1 MGFAGALAV
10 FGFVALQNPGVAGAA
25 GTDVGLPTLAV
36 RSVDAT
42 GPTVAIDLVNTG
54 DASPKSLS
62 LTIDGKKANPTVQT
76 LPQAGRNS
84 DVVVVLD
91 NASSTTNGP
100 VQVAKEQ
107 LSQFRPS
114 SSGISRLGVVTIGG
128 GARLTVPLTTSMD
141 SVNERMATVVPTGA
155 PALWDGV
162 ARAAEEL
169 SQTDA
174 TTHEIVVLS
183 AAADVGS
190 QTRFALAQQAVAQAH
205 ASVHVVTLAGGS
217 ADTADLTDLVAAAGG
232 SYQSGN
238 SESLAGLFGNI
249 ATQITHQYRLT
260 VAVPPASSGTVHS
273 VDLSWADNDTTFGF
287 EAGKLSVG
295 SAALAP
301 VAGTSLVDKILA
313 STITKWLI
321 ILLGTLSAGMAA
333 YSIAML
339 VTRQKDGLDFALRH
353 YENYVEEDPAGFIDD
368 GFAPISKNEII
379 KRAVAVTGDLAQRQG
394 ALTKVED
401 LLERADIPLRP
412 AEALFF
418 YLAAVVISAILSLLY
433 FGSLL
438 DVAIVVLLALVLPNF
453 IVSFRAK
460 RRSKKFVRQL
470 PDMLVLLAGTLR
482 AGYSIAQ
489 GLEAVAGE
497 IHDPMGKE
505 LGRAMAEARLGRPLE
520 EALDAVADRTKS
532 EDFGWAVMAIRIQ
545 REVGGNLAEL
555 LMTVAETMTQRER
568 LRRDVAALTAE
579 GRMSA
584 IILGCLP
591 PGLGLVMYV
600 MNPLYIGRLLT
611 DPTGNIMLAVA
622 TVAMLA
628 GFAWMKKLIEIEI

>member
-1 MGFAGALAV
+1 
-10 FGFVALQNPGVAGAA
+10 
-25 GTDVGLPTLAV
+25 
-36 RSVDAT
+36 
-42 GPTVAIDLVNTG
+42 
-54 DASPKSLS
+54 
-62 LTIDGKKANPTVQT
+62 
-76 LPQAGRNS
+76 
-84 DVVVVLD
+84 
-91 NASSTTNGP
+91 
-100 VQVAKEQ
+100 
-107 LSQFRPS
+107 
-114 SSGISRLGVVTIGG
+114 
-128 GARLTVPLTTSMD
+128 
-141 SVNERMATVVPTGA
+141 
-155 PALWDGV
+155 
-162 ARAAEEL
+162 
-169 SQTDA
+169 
-174 TTHEIVVLS
+174 
-183 AAADVGS
+183 
-190 QTRFALAQQAVAQAH
+190 
-205 ASVHVVTLAGGS
+205 
-217 ADTADLTDLVAAAGG
+217 
-232 SYQSGN
+232 
-238 SESLAGLFGNI
+238 
-249 ATQITHQYRLT
+249 
-260 VAVPPASSGTVHS
+260 
-273 VDLSWADNDTTFGF
+273 
-287 EAGKLSVG
+287 
-295 SAALAP
+295 
-301 VAGTSLVDKILA
+301 
-313 STITKWLI
+313 
-321 ILLGTLSAGMAA
+321 
-333 YSIAML
+333 ML

-505 LGRAMAEARLGRPLE
+505 LGRAMAEARLGRPL
-520 EALDAVADRTKS
+520 
-532 EDFGWAVMAIRIQ
+532 Q

-579 GRMSA
+579 GRISA

>member
-1 MGFAGALAV
+1 M
-10 FGFVALQNPGVAGAA
+10 VAP
-25 GTDVGLPTLAV
+25 
-36 RSVDAT
+36 
-42 GPTVAIDLVNTG
+42 
-54 DASPKSLS
+54 
-62 LTIDGKKANPTVQT
+62 
-76 LPQAGRNS
+76 
-84 DVVVVLD
+84 
-91 NASSTTNGP
+91 
-100 VQVAKEQ
+100 
-107 LSQFRPS
+107 
-114 SSGISRLGVVTIGG
+114 
-128 GARLTVPLTTSMD
+128 LTVPLTTSLD
-141 SVNERMATVVPTGA
+141 SVKERMATVGPTGA
-155 PALWDGV
+155 PALWDGITT
-162 ARAAEEL
+162 AADEL
-169 SQTDA
+169 SRTDG

-183 AAADVGS
+183 AAPDVGS
-190 QTRFALAQQAVAQAH
+190 QTRYALAQQAVIQAH
-205 ASVHVVTLAGGS
+205 ASVHVVALSGGS
-217 ADTADLTDLVAAAGG
+217 PDTADLSDLVASAGG
-232 SYQSGN
+232 TFQSGN
-238 SESLAGLFGNI
+238 SDALAALFGNVG
-249 ATQITHQYRLT
+249 TQISHQYRLT
-260 VAVPPASSGTVHS
+260 IAAPTTTAGSVLS
-273 VDLSWADNDTTFGF
+273 VDLNWGDNETTFGF
-287 EAGKLSVG
+287 EVGKVSVG
-295 SAALAP
+295 AAALAP
-301 VAGTSLVDKILA
+301 VASDNLIDRILA
-313 STITKWLI
+313 SSVTKWLI
-321 ILLGTLSAGMAA
+321 VVLGTLSAGMAA
-333 YSIAML
+333 YSVAML

-353 YENYVEEDPAGFIDD
+353 YENSVAEDPAGFIDD

-418 YLAAVVISAILSLLY
+418 YISAVVISAILSLLY

-453 IVSFRAK
+453 IVNFRAK
-460 RRSKKFVRQL
+460 RRSKKFVGQL

-505 LGRAMAEARLGRPLE
+505 LGRVMAEARLGRPLE
-520 EALDAVADRTKS
+520 EALDAAAARTKS

-584 IILGCLP
+584 IVLGCLP

-600 MNPLYIGRLLT
+600 MNPLYIGRLIS
-611 DPTGNIMLAVA
+611 DPTGNIMLAAA
-622 TVAMLA
+622 TLAMVA